1 MISIEARK
9 IALAQALFDLDDE
22 SILKAIEQLLSL
34 AQQKQDG
41 NWSPTEEEL
50 KGIDEA
56 MKQVENGE
64 AISEEE
70 IRERYK
76 KWLK

>member
-22 SILKAIEQLLSL
+22 SILKEIEQLLSQ
-34 AQQKQDG
+34 AQQKEYD
-41 NWSPTEEEL
+41 NWAPSEEEL

-70 IRERYK
+70 VRERYK